1 MRTMN
6 FKVYFS
12 GKIVLR
18 IVDNGTFNKNCISD
32 DNAAWDFT
40 TPKDFVSIKDE
51 IEVFIVER
59 SGFAHTQILRC
70 ISDDEKS
77 LVTDIGFIDIAN
89 VVFLGVKE

>member
-1 MRTMN
+1 MN

-18 IVDNGTFNKNCISD
+18 IVENGAFNKNCISD
-32 DNAAWDFT
+32 GNVTWEFM
-40 TPKDFVSIKDE
+40 TPSDFVSIKDE

-77 LVTDIGFIDIAN
+77 LVTDVGFINIDN

>member
-1 MRTMN
+1 MTMN

-18 IVDNGTFNKNCISD
+18 ITDNGAFHKNSISD
-32 DNAAWDFT
+32 DNVTWFFM
-40 TPKDFVSIKDE
+40 TPKDFVDIKDE
-51 IEVFIVER
+51 IEVFIVEK
-59 SGFAHTQILRC
+59 SGYAHTQILRC